1 MQPVKGHFLS
11 LEDYLRSTMK
21 QARLYHTMVLHIYKD
36 MVDALDLNSVGDDFV
51 QASEYRLTIL
61 ESSIS

>member
-51 QASEYRLTIL
+51 QASEY
-61 ESSIS
+61 